1 MHVLLNKSHN
11 RAEKLLLLNFSRRF
25 SEMHYQHC
33 FSFPVHADINNH
45 TEFYDFLQVNS
56 SSNETNFCSSIDQQE
71 ENEANPSDGIQFIDF
86 MEVGSS
92 S

>member
-1 MHVLLNKSHN
+1 M
-11 RAEKLLLLNFSRRF
+11 
-25 SEMHYQHC
+25 
-33 FSFPVHADINNH
+33 HADNNH

-56 SSNETNFCSSIDQQE
+56 SSNETNCCSSVDQQD
-71 ENEANPSDGIQFIDF
+71 ENEANPTDGTRFIDF